1 MIKYSQIHI
10 LIYLIYKFNYK
21 EKVVFKYKQYVYEV
35 YRERSISK
43 AAANLY
49 ISQPSLSAIIIK
61 IEKEL
66 GLAIFDRSTSPLR
79 LTEFGKA
86 YIKAIEDVYE
96 IEKGVENFISDIN
109 MLRFGELSIGASN
122 VFAAYTLPPII
133 SEFKKKYPDVKVNL
147 TEGNTEMLE
156 SLLALNKVD
165 MVIDNNRYDA
175 GIYDKALYSKERILL
190 AVPKIFK
197 ECEKVSELALDE
209 ECIKSK
215 KYSEE
220 SCPAVPLSV
229 FRSVPFIMLTPNND
243 TRIRS
248 NKMCRE
254 AGFHPN
260 IVLEVNQQATAY
272 MIATTKMGA
281 TFISDTVV
289 GKMPSYE
296 NLSYYKIDSL
306 SADRDVYFY
315 FKKHKY
321 KTRVM
326 REFMNFISQK

>member
-1 MIKYSQIHI
+1 M
-10 LIYLIYKFNYK
+10 
-21 EKVVFKYKQYVYEV
+21 FKYKRYIYEV
-35 YRERSISK
+35 YSERSISK

-49 ISQPSLSAIIIK
+49 ISQPSLSATIK
-61 IEKEL
+61 KVEAKL
-66 GLAIFDRSTSPLR
+66 GMPIFDRSTSPLG
-79 LTEFGKA
+79 LTEFGKI

-96 IEKGVENFISDIN
+96 IEKSVDNFISDIN

-122 VFAAYTLPPII
+122 VFAAYALPPII

-147 TEGNTEMLE
+147 NEGNTEMLE
-156 SLLALNKVD
+156 SLLSLNKVD
-165 MVIDNNRYDA
+165 MVIDNNRFDT

-190 AVPKIFK
+190 AVPKIFNECQQVK
-197 ECEKVSELALDE
+197 EFALDE

-215 KYSEE
+215 KHCEKN
-220 SCPAVPLSV
+220 CPAVPLSV
-229 FRSVPFIMLTPNND
+229 FSSVPFIMLTPNND

-248 NKMCRE
+248 DKMCRE
-254 AGFHPN
+254 AGFQPN

-281 TFISDTVV
+281 TFISDSVV
-289 GKMPSYE
+289 DKMPSYE
-296 NLSYYKIDSL
+296 NLSYYKIDSP
-306 SADRDVYFY
+306 AAERNVYFY

-326 REFMNFISQK
+326 QEFMNFISQNNAFNFDE

>member
-1 MIKYSQIHI
+1 M
-10 LIYLIYKFNYK
+10 
-21 EKVVFKYKQYVYEV
+21 FKYKDYIYEV
-35 YRERSISK
+35 YKERSISK

-49 ISQPSLSAIIIK
+49 ISQPSLSATIIK
-61 IEKEL
+61 IEEKL
-66 GLAIFDRSTSPLR
+66 GIPIFDRSTSPLR
-79 LTEFGKA
+79 LTEFGKV

-96 IEKGVENFISDIN
+96 IEKSVENFISDLN

-122 VFAAYTLPPII
+122 VFAAYALPPMI

-156 SLLALNKVD
+156 SLLSLNKVD

-190 AVPKIFK
+190 AVPKNFK
-197 ECEKVSELALDE
+197 ESQGVKEFALDE
-209 ECIKSK
+209 ECIKFK
-215 KYSEE
+215 KYRES

-229 FRSVPFIMLTPNND
+229 FSSVPFIMLTPNND

-248 NKMCRE
+248 DKICRE
-254 AGFHPN
+254 AGFQPN

-281 TFISDTVV
+281 TFISDSVV
-289 GKMPSYE
+289 DKMPSYE

-306 SADRDVYFY
+306 AAERVVYFY

-326 REFMNFISQK
+326 QEFMNFISQKYTSHFEK